1 MGAAPGYSETSHRD
15 EDICGKEKVGNLR
28 PEVQAGESKQYE
40 KLPGVTAFRD
50 IDQVLALYLPR
61 EETKTL
67 RGARVTDVPRATA
80 LIGLRSVT

>member
-1 MGAAPGYSETSHRD
+1 M
-15 EDICGKEKVGNLR
+15 GNLR
-28 PEVQAGESKQYE
+28 PEVQAGGSKQYE

-67 RGARVTDVPRATA
+67 TGARVTDVPRATA
-80 LIGLRSVT
+80 LFGLRSVT